1 MQHLPPAVTNVLEG
15 RIDPR
20 SQQLITSSSQTV
32 FIVLTLLSFILSY
45 SSKSV
50 LLGLEGFAA
59 GFLLICI
66 VSFLYN
72 SPTAKHLGSSAHAK
86 AVVPPW
92 PFLNRHPVKFLP
104 VRKLHTL

>member
-66 VSFLYN
+66 
-72 SPTAKHLGSSAHAK
+72 